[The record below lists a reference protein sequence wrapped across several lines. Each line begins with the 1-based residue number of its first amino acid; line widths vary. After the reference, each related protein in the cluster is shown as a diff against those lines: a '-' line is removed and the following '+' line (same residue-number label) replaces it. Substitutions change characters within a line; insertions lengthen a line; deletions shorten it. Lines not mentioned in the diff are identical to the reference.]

1 MSKIIGVDVDGV
13 LLKWEEAFDDFM
25 AGQGL
30 TKKDQGHFDLRK
42 HYPDVPAEALNTYI
56 SLFNESAYMRY
67 LEPMDGA
74 VEYVTK
80 LAEEGYRFSVVT
92 SQTLNKVANRARE
105 DNLKEVFGDVFEDF
119 TFLETGQG
127 KYFAL
132 QKFDMETIW
141 IDDKPDNVE
150 SGKVLGLVP
159 ILLDLPHNRSYNNK
173 QMNIQRA
180 NSWKDIYDIIKE
192 KHNVTNT

>member
-1 MSKIIGVDVDGV
+1 MSKIIGIDVDGV

-30 TKKDQGHFDLRK
+30 TKKDHGHFDLRI
-42 HYPDVPAEALNTYI
+42 HYPEVPAEALNTYI
-56 SLFNESAYMRY
+56 SVFNESAYMRY

>member
-25 AGQGL
+25 TGQGL

-56 SLFNESAYMRY
+56 SVFNESAYMRY

>member
-42 HYPDVPAEALNTYI
+42 HYPEVPAEALNTYI
-56 SLFNESAYMRY
+56 SVFNESAYMRY

-80 LAEEGYRFSVVT
+80 LAEEGYRFSLVT

>member
-1 MSKIIGVDVDGV
+1 MSKIIGIDVDGV

-42 HYPDVPAEALNTYI
+42 HYPEVPAEALNTYI
-56 SLFNESAYMRY
+56 SVFNESAYMRY

-80 LAEEGYRFSVVT
+80 LADEGYKFSVIT

-132 QKFDMETIW
+132 QKFDMGTIW

-192 KHNVTNT
+192 KTNVTNT

>member
-42 HYPDVPAEALNTYI
+42 HYPEVPAEALNTYI
-56 SLFNESAYMRY
+56 SVFNESAYMRY

-159 ILLDLPHNRSYNNK
+159 ILLDLPHNRSYNNIE
-173 QMNIQRA
+173 MNIQRA

>member
-1 MSKIIGVDVDGV
+1 M
-13 LLKWEEAFDDFM
+13 
-25 AGQGL
+25 
-30 TKKDQGHFDLRK
+30 
-42 HYPDVPAEALNTYI
+42 
-56 SLFNESAYMRY
+56 FNESAYMRY

-180 NSWKDIYDIIKE
+180 NSWKHIYDIIKE
-192 KHNVTNT
+192 KHYVTNT

>member
-1 MSKIIGVDVDGV
+1 MSKIIGIDVDGV

-25 AGQGL
+25 TGQGL

-56 SLFNESAYMRY
+56 SVFNESAYMRY

-173 QMNIQRA
+173 EMNIQRA

>member
-1 MSKIIGVDVDGV
+1 MSKIIGIDVDGV

-25 AGQGL
+25 VGQGL
-30 TKKDQGHFDLRK
+30 TKKDQGHFDLRI

-56 SLFNESAYMRY
+56 SVFNESTYMRY

-80 LAEEGYRFSVVT
+80 LAEEGYKFSVVS
-92 SQTLNKVANRARE
+92 SQTTNKVANRARE
-105 DNLKEVFGDVFEDF
+105 DNLKEIFGDVFEDF

-127 KYFAL
+127 KYYAL

>member
-25 AGQGL
+25 TGQGL

-56 SLFNESAYMRY
+56 SVFNESAYMRY

-80 LAEEGYRFSVVT
+80 LAEEGYKFSVVT

>member
-1 MSKIIGVDVDGV
+1 MSKIIGIDVDGV

-25 AGQGL
+25 TGQGL

-56 SLFNESAYMRY
+56 SVFNESAYMRY

-80 LAEEGYRFSVVT
+80 LAEEGYKFSVVS
-92 SQTLNKVANRARE
+92 SQTTNKVANRARE

-173 QMNIQRA
+173 EMNIQRA

>member
-1 MSKIIGVDVDGV
+1 MSKIIGIDVDGV

-25 AGQGL
+25 VGQGL
-30 TKKDQGHFDLRK
+30 TKKDQGHFDLRI

-56 SLFNESAYMRY
+56 SVFNESAYMRY

-80 LAEEGYRFSVVT
+80 LAEEGYKFSVVS
-92 SQTLNKVANRARE
+92 SQTTNKVANRARE
-105 DNLKEVFGDVFEDF
+105 DNLKEVFGDVFEEF
-119 TFLETGQG
+119 EFLETGQG
-127 KYFAL
+127 KYYAL

-173 QMNIQRA
+173 EMNIQRA

>member
-42 HYPDVPAEALNTYI
+42 HYPEVPAEALNTYI
-56 SLFNESAYMRY
+56 SVFNESAYMRY

-80 LAEEGYRFSVVT
+80 LADEGYKFSVIT

-105 DNLKEVFGDVFEDF
+105 DNLKEVFGDVFED
-119 TFLETGQG
+119 LS
-127 KYFAL
+127 L
-132 QKFDMETIW
+132 IH
-141 IDDKPDNVE
+141 I
-150 SGKVLGLVP
+150 
-159 ILLDLPHNRSYNNK
+159 
-173 QMNIQRA
+173 
-180 NSWKDIYDIIKE
+180 
-192 KHNVTNT
+192 

>member
-42 HYPDVPAEALNTYI
+42 HYPEVPAEALNTYI
-56 SLFNESAYMRY
+56 SVFNESAYMRY

-92 SQTLNKVANRARE
+92 SQTLNKMANRARE

-119 TFLETGQG
+119 TFLEKGQG

>member
-42 HYPDVPAEALNTYI
+42 HYPEVPAEALNTYI
-56 SLFNESAYMRY
+56 SVFNESAYMRY

-80 LAEEGYRFSVVT
+80 LADEGYKFSVIT

-132 QKFDMETIW
+132 QKFDMGTIW

-180 NSWKDIYDIIKE
+180 NSWKDINDIIKE
-192 KHNVTNT
+192 KTNVTNT

>member
-56 SLFNESAYMRY
+56 SVFNESAYMRY

-150 SGKVLGLVP
+150 SGKVLGFVP

-173 QMNIQRA
+173 QMNIQRS

>member
-1 MSKIIGVDVDGV
+1 MSKIIGIDVDGV

-30 TKKDQGHFDLRK
+30 TKKDQGHFDLRI

-56 SLFNESAYMRY
+56 SVFNESAYMRY

-80 LAEEGYRFSVVT
+80 LAEEGYKFSVVS
-92 SQTLNKVANRARE
+92 SQTTNKVANRARE
-105 DNLKEVFGDVFEDF
+105 DNLKEVFGDVFKEF
-119 TFLETGQG
+119 EFLETGQG
-127 KYFAL
+127 KYYAL

>member
-1 MSKIIGVDVDGV
+1 M
-13 LLKWEEAFDDFM
+13 
-25 AGQGL
+25 
-30 TKKDQGHFDLRK
+30 
-42 HYPDVPAEALNTYI
+42 
-56 SLFNESAYMRY
+56 FNESAYMRY

-74 VEYVTK
+74 VEYVKK
-80 LAEEGYRFSVVT
+80 LADEGYRFSVIT
-92 SQTLNKVANRARE
+92 SQTLDKVANRARE

-132 QKFDMETIW
+132 QKFDIGTIW

-159 ILLDLPHNRSYNNK
+159 IILDLPHNRSYNNK

>member
-1 MSKIIGVDVDGV
+1 MSKIIGIDVDGV

-25 AGQGL
+25 VGQGL
-30 TKKDQGHFDLRK
+30 TKKDQGHFDLRI

-56 SLFNESAYMRY
+56 SVFNESAYMRY

-80 LAEEGYRFSVVT
+80 LADEGYKFSVIT

-132 QKFDMETIW
+132 QKFDMGTIW

-192 KHNVTNT
+192 KTNVTNT

>member
-42 HYPDVPAEALNTYI
+42 HYPEVPAEALNTYI
-56 SLFNESAYMRY
+56 SVFNESAYMRY

-74 VEYVTK
+74 LEYVTK
-80 LAEEGYRFSVVT
+80 LAEEGYRFSVVS
-92 SQTLNKVANRARE
+92 SQSTNKMANRARE

>member
-13 LLKWEEAFDDFM
+13 LLKWEEAFDNFM

-42 HYPDVPAEALNTYI
+42 HYPEVPADALNTYI
-56 SLFNESAYMRY
+56 SVFNESAYMRY

-74 VEYVTK
+74 VEYVKK
-80 LAEEGYRFSVVT
+80 LADEGYRFSVIT
-92 SQTLNKVANRARE
+92 SQTLDKVANRARE

-132 QKFDMETIW
+132 QKFDIGTIW
-141 IDDKPDNVE
+141 KDDKPDNVE

-159 ILLDLPHNRSYNNK
+159 IILDLPHNRSYNNK

>member
-1 MSKIIGVDVDGV
+1 MSKIIGIDVDGV

-42 HYPDVPAEALNTYI
+42 HYPEVPAEALNTYI
-56 SLFNESAYMRY
+56 SVFNESAYMRY

>member
-1 MSKIIGVDVDGV
+1 MSKIIGIDVDGV

-42 HYPDVPAEALNTYI
+42 HYPEVPAEALNTYI
-56 SLFNESAYMRY
+56 SVFNESAYMRY

-92 SQTLNKVANRARE
+92 SQTLKKVANRARE

>member
-42 HYPDVPAEALNTYI
+42 HYPEVPAEALNTYI
-56 SLFNESAYMRY
+56 SVFNESAYMRY

-80 LAEEGYRFSVVT
+80 LADEGYKFSVIT

-132 QKFDMETIW
+132 QKFDMGTIW
-141 IDDKPDNVE
+141 IDDKPVNVE

-192 KHNVTNT
+192 KTNVTNT

>member
-1 MSKIIGVDVDGV
+1 MSKIIGIDVDGV

-30 TKKDQGHFDLRK
+30 TKKDQGHFDLRI

-56 SLFNESAYMRY
+56 SVFNESAYMRY

-80 LAEEGYRFSVVT
+80 LAEEGYKFSVVS
-92 SQTLNKVANRARE
+92 SQTTNKVANRARE

-127 KYFAL
+127 KYYAL

>member
-1 MSKIIGVDVDGV
+1 MSKIIGIDVDGV

-56 SLFNESAYMRY
+56 SVFNESAYMRY

-80 LAEEGYRFSVVT
+80 LAEEGYKFSVVS
-92 SQTLNKVANRARE
+92 SQTTNKVANRARE

-132 QKFDMETIW
+132 QKFDMGTIW

>member
-1 MSKIIGVDVDGV
+1 MSKIIGIDVDGV

-25 AGQGL
+25 TGQGL

-56 SLFNESAYMRY
+56 SVFNESAYMRY

-127 KYFAL
+127 KYYAL

-173 QMNIQRA
+173 EMNIQRA

>member
-56 SLFNESAYMRY
+56 SVFNESAYMRY

-80 LAEEGYRFSVVT
+80 LGDEGYKFSVIT

-132 QKFDMETIW
+132 QKFDMGTIW

-192 KHNVTNT
+192 KTNVTNT

>member
-30 TKKDQGHFDLRK
+30 TKKDQGHFNLRK
-42 HYPDVPAEALNTYI
+42 HYPEVPAEALNTYI
-56 SLFNESAYMRY
+56 SVFNESAYMRY

-80 LAEEGYRFSVVT
+80 LAKEGYKFSVIT

-132 QKFDMETIW
+132 QKFDMGTIW

-192 KHNVTNT
+192 KTNVTNT

>member
-1 MSKIIGVDVDGV
+1 MSKIIGIDVDGV

-30 TKKDQGHFDLRK
+30 TKKDQGHFDLRI

-56 SLFNESAYMRY
+56 SVFNESAYMRY

-80 LAEEGYRFSVVT
+80 LAEEGYKFSVVS
-92 SQTLNKVANRARE
+92 SQTTNKVANRARE
-105 DNLKEVFGDVFEDF
+105 DNLKEVFGDVFKEF
-119 TFLETGQG
+119 EFLETGQG

>member
-25 AGQGL
+25 TGQGL

-56 SLFNESAYMRY
+56 SVFNESAYMRY

-80 LAEEGYRFSVVT
+80 LAEEGYKFSVVS
-92 SQTLNKVANRARE
+92 SQTTNKVANRARE

>member
-13 LLKWEEAFDDFM
+13 LLKWEEAFDNFM

-42 HYPDVPAEALNTYI
+42 HYPEVPAEALNTYI
-56 SLFNESAYMRY
+56 SVFNESAYMRY

-80 LAEEGYRFSVVT
+80 LADEGYKFSVIT

-132 QKFDMETIW
+132 QKFDMGTIW

-150 SGKVLGLVP
+150 SGKVLGLAP
-159 ILLDLPHNRSYNNK
+159 ILLDLPHNRSYNNR
-173 QMNIQRA
+173 QMDIQRA

-192 KHNVTNT
+192 KTNVTNT

>member
-1 MSKIIGVDVDGV
+1 MSKIIGIDVDGV

-25 AGQGL
+25 TGQGL

-42 HYPDVPAEALNTYI
+42 HYPEVPAEALNTYI
-56 SLFNESAYMRY
+56 SVFNESAYMRY

>member
-42 HYPDVPAEALNTYI
+42 HYPEVPAEALNTYI
-56 SLFNESAYMRY
+56 SVFNESAYMRY

-105 DNLKEVFGDVFEDF
+105 DNLKEVFGDVFENF

>member
-42 HYPDVPAEALNTYI
+42 HYPEVPAEALNTYI
-56 SLFNESAYMRY
+56 SVFNESAYMRY

-80 LAEEGYRFSVVT
+80 LADEGYKFSVIT

-132 QKFDMETIW
+132 QKFDMGTIW

-150 SGKVLGLVP
+150 SGKVLGLAP

-192 KHNVTNT
+192 KTNVTNT

>member
-1 MSKIIGVDVDGV
+1 MSKIIGIDVDGV

-25 AGQGL
+25 IAQGL
-30 TKKDQGHFDLRK
+30 EKKDKGHFDLRK
-42 HYPDVPAEALNTYI
+42 HYPDVPEEALNTYI
-56 SLFNESAYMRY
+56 SVFNESAYMRY
-67 LEPMDGA
+67 LEPMEGA

-80 LAEEGYRFSVVT
+80 LAEEGYKFSVVS

>member
-13 LLKWEEAFDDFM
+13 LLKWEEAFDNFM

-42 HYPDVPAEALNTYI
+42 HYPEVPADALNTYI
-56 SLFNESAYMRY
+56 SVFNESAYMRY

-74 VEYVTK
+74 VEYVKK
-80 LAEEGYRFSVVT
+80 LADEGYRFSVIT
-92 SQTLNKVANRARE
+92 SQTLDKVANRARE
-105 DNLKEVFGDVFEDF
+105 DNLKEVFGDVFEEF

-132 QKFDMETIW
+132 QKFDIGTIW

-159 ILLDLPHNRSYNNK
+159 IILDLPHNRSYNNK

>member
-1 MSKIIGVDVDGV
+1 MSRIIGVDVDGV
-13 LLKWEEAFDDFM
+13 LLKWEEAFDNFM

-42 HYPDVPAEALNTYI
+42 HYPEVPADALNTYI
-56 SLFNESAYMRY
+56 SVFNESAYMRY

-74 VEYVTK
+74 VEYVKK
-80 LAEEGYRFSVVT
+80 LADEGYRFSVIT
-92 SQTLNKVANRARE
+92 SQTLDKVANRARE
-105 DNLKEVFGDVFEDF
+105 DNLKEVFGDVFENF

-132 QKFDMETIW
+132 QKFDIGTIW

-159 ILLDLPHNRSYNNK
+159 IILDLPHNRSYNNK

>member
-42 HYPDVPAEALNTYI
+42 HYPEVPAEALNTYI
-56 SLFNESAYMRY
+56 SVFNESAYMRY

-80 LAEEGYRFSVVT
+80 LAEEGYRFSVVS
-92 SQTLNKVANRARE
+92 SQTTNKVANRARE

>member
-42 HYPDVPAEALNTYI
+42 HYPEVPAEALNTYI
-56 SLFNESAYMRY
+56 SVFNESAYMRY

-127 KYFAL
+127 KYYAL